1 MGSDTCYSSYPCR
14 IMSSKEQRKV
24 AYVAKRKKPSGDS
37 DEKTGKSVLRATALH
52 VLM

>member
-1 MGSDTCYSSYPCR
+1 VGSDTCYSSSLCR

-37 DEKTGKSVLRATALH
+37 DEKTGKSAVDAAAC
-52 VLM
+52 VF